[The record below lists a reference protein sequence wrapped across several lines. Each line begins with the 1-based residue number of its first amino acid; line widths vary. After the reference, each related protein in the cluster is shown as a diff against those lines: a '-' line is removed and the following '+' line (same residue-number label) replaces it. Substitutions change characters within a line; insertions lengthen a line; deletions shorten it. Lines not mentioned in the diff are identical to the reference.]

1 MATVAQRLQS
11 ERLRYPAMN
20 PGEIVIFRTWLR
32 THEDLYDSFDY
43 NIRIGEGEDPGPT
56 FAENIRK
63 MWTMNTQ
70 FRIDAVAYKNGV
82 PEIIEVEDDVSIRA
96 VGQVMAYRLIWV
108 REKRSATEPK
118 MRIVGRN
125 FNRNVLPMVR
135 DAGIAFDIVPVGQ
148 AELRL
153 ALGLTKLGGRTP

>member
-56 FAENIRK
+56 FADNIRK

-82 PEIIEVEDDVSIRA
+82 PEIIEVEDDCTIRA
-96 VGQVMAYRLIWV
+96 VGQVMAYKFIWV
-108 REKRSATEPK
+108 REKRSAAEPL
-118 MRIVGRN
+118 MRIVCRN
-125 FNRNVLPMVR
+125 FNANVLPMVR
-135 DAGIAFDIVPVGQ
+135 DTGIAFDQVTVGSD
-148 AELRL
+148 EMRI
-153 ALGLTKLGGRTP
+153 ALGLTKFGGRTP